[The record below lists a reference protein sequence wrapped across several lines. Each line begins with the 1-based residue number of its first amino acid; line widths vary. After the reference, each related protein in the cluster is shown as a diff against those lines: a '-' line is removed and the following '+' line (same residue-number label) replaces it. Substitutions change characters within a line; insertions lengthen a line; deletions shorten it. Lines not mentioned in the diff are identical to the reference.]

1 MAVMMTYYHFYFL
14 ERETEG
20 QVVFKV
26 VSLSFIEPMS
36 LAHRG
41 HVTCKLHTGTC
52 YIAGV
57 PCVNAVTSPGMS
69 PEFSLKP
76 GRDSKH

>member
-1 MAVMMTYYHFYFL
+1 M
-14 ERETEG
+14 
-20 QVVFKV
+20 FKV
-26 VSLSFIEPMS
+26 VSLSFIERMS

-41 HVTCKLHTGTC
+41 HVTYKLHTGV
-52 YIAGV
+52 A
-57 PCVNAVTSPGMS
+57 CVTAVTSPGMS

>member
-1 MAVMMTYYHFYFL
+1 M
-14 ERETEG
+14 
-20 QVVFKV
+20 FKV
-26 VSLSFIEPMS
+26 VSLSFIKRMS

-52 YIAGV
+52 YTAGV
-57 PCVNAVTSPGMS
+57 ACVTAVTSPGMS